1 MFFAFKEITTS
12 ALLEIQVS
20 IPFSGR
26 DSEMSFRRF
35 TLGDAVIDS
44 LGLYGYLEVGQEM
57 LPGVAVEGVENGDV
71 GKGGVVDAEVF
82 EEGGFDARLVGIV
95 AVDGAALVE
104 RDTGREDLEPK
115 DGKECRDNDSQ
126 SYEIVFFHVK

>member
-1 MFFAFKEITTS
+1 M
-12 ALLEIQVS
+12 
-20 IPFSGR
+20 
-26 DSEMSFRRF
+26 
-35 TLGDAVIDS
+35 GDAVIDS